1 MSPPCN
7 KLFLFL
13 DGELPPVDEENFRHH
28 LARCAL
34 CASGLHEAM
43 QLEMLGFQAMGQ
55 DGLPLDEDVASEA
68 SEPIWPVP
76 AWPRPPSRAERLWLR
91 WRPRLPARAWWAV
104 GGALAL
110 VVALLG
116 VSLPRWREAPP
127 EVWGA
132 QSAQRGLEARVAY
145 ARADVYQRFVPMR
158 GGSESPVATSPLPLR
173 ELASLEEE
181 GDLHGIAAAYLVRG
195 DWRQASDF
203 LRRSPASVDRDCDL
217 AVVALEQ
224 GRLEDALEL
233 LEGVLRQVPD
243 HPQALWNRALVL
255 RDMGL
260 TLQAAESFDAVVKL
274 GEAGWSEEA
283 KVRAQA
289 LRSETNL
296 RSRAFQDARAAA
308 LDLGTVEGARLPL
321 EEAKRFPGVVRLAFY
336 DAVRAAPTRDAALRL
351 LPLARVLDEV
361 QGGTTLRDT
370 VERAARADF
379 RRRGPLARDYARLL
393 RGEHPD
399 AGALLETLRRSGEDD
414 LYLGALVSRAAED
427 AHLDDFVRIARASED
442 PWLTLL
448 AERELSVREEREG
461 RWWKAEQRLR
471 AALATCSGRGLGYR
485 CATLKRR
492 LADLFVRLHR
502 PADALEEARAGWRL
516 TRDMGEWNLELQFLQ
531 EMAQIARYR
540 HSAASAR
547 AYLRES
553 LSRSPDDCE
562 QRTYVHRNLATVA
575 WADFRPVEAR
585 GELEQASR
593 CGRSLGMPGAWVLS
607 YLARFGAEL
616 RDEDVFRRTLAE
628 LRRGPRTPG
637 ERALLTFLE
646 GQFVLEHERTTG
658 RELLRGAIDA
668 ADRLPLDDVDA
679 RKARTFAYGVLVGDA
694 GRASAQEQ
702 VLTLMGQALR
712 LPVPDRCVLAVA
724 ADYERT
730 VVTVRDAQGR
740 LAGAYDDQRTA
751 PLHAHG
757 AGLVPERLVA
767 ALRGCEHVDV
777 LALPPV
783 HGLPGLLPADV
794 AWSYRVGLA
803 STSSSAPTGAGGS
816 SGRHLVVTDVAAPRS
831 LGLEQ
836 LSPLESPRVPDPL
849 RAELRGAAATPS
861 RVLRE
866 MVDAGEI
873 EIHAHG
879 LFSPEL
885 SDVSLLVLAPEDDG
899 QYALTA
905 AQVRGQRLTGAPLV
919 LLAACGA
926 ARSAPFLHE
935 AVSLPVAFIEA
946 GARTVFAAT
955 TDIPDTAGRF
965 FEAVRERVRAGE
977 RPSKALRDERLAWLS
992 REPAATW
999 PAHVL
1004 LFE

>member
-1 MSPPCN
+1 MSQPCN

-28 LARCAL
+28 LARCGM

-43 QLEMLGFQAMGQ
+43 QLEMLGFQALGR
-55 DGLPLDEDVASEA
+55 DGLPPDEDVASEA
-68 SEPIWPVP
+68 SEPVWPAP
-76 AWPRPPSRAERLWLR
+76 AWPRPPSRAERWWSR
-91 WRPRLPARAWWAV
+91 WRPTWRVPAWWVVA
-104 GGALAL
+104 GALAL
-110 VVALLG
+110 GVALLG
-116 VSLPRWREAPP
+116 VALPRWREAPR
-127 EVWGA
+127 EVWVA
-132 QSAQRGLEARVAY
+132 RPSQRGLEARVAY
-145 ARADVYQRFVPMR
+145 ARADGYQRFVPMR
-158 GGSESPVATSPLPLR
+158 GGARAAVVSPLPLR
-173 ELASLEEE
+173 ELAGLEER

-203 LRRSPASVDRDCDL
+203 LRRMPASADRDCDL

-224 GRLEDALEL
+224 GRLEDALDL
-233 LEGVLRQVPD
+233 LEGVLREVPD

-289 LRSETNL
+289 LRSETRL

-308 LDLGTVEGARLPL
+308 LDLGTVEGARVPL
-321 EEAKRFPGVVRLAFY
+321 EEARRFPGVVRLAFY
-336 DAVRAAPTRDAALRL
+336 DAVRAAPSRDAVLRL
-351 LPLARVLDEV
+351 LPLAQVLDEV
-361 QGGTTLRDT
+361 QGGTMLRDT
-370 VERAARADF
+370 VERVARADF
-379 RRRGPLARDYARLL
+379 QRRGPLSRDYARLL
-393 RGEHPD
+393 RGELSSAD
-399 AGALLETLRRSGEDD
+399 TFLERLRRSGEED
-414 LYLGALVSRAAED
+414 LYLGALVALNVED
-427 AHLDDFVRIARASED
+427 AFLEDFVRVARGSQD
-442 PWLTLL
+442 PWLVLL

-471 AALATCSGRGLGYR
+471 AALSSCSGRGLAYR

-492 LADLFVRLHR
+492 LVDLFVRLHR
-502 PADALEEARAGWRL
+502 PADALEEARAGWRM

-575 WADFRPVEAR
+575 WADFRPSEAR
-585 GELEQASR
+585 AELELASR
-593 CGRSLGMPGAWVLS
+593 CGRPLGIPGAWVLS
-607 YLARFGAEL
+607 YLSRFGAEQ
-616 RDEDVFRRTLAE
+616 RDEDVLRRTLAE
-628 LRRGPRTPG
+628 LRRGPLTAG
-637 ERALLTFLE
+637 EHAALTFLE
-646 GQFVLEHERTTG
+646 GQFLLERERTSG
-658 RELLRGAIDA
+658 RELLRAAIDA
-668 ADRLPLDDVDA
+668 ADRLPPDDVDA
-679 RKARTFAYGVLVGDA
+679 RKARNFAYGALVGDA
-694 GRASAQEQ
+694 GRALAHEQ

-712 LPVPDRCVLAVA
+712 RTVPDRCVLAVA

-730 VVTVRDAQGR
+730 VVAVRDASGA
-740 LAGAYDDQRTA
+740 LAGAYDDQRTS
-751 PLHAHG
+751 PLHGQA
-757 AGLVPERLVA
+757 AGLVPDRFVA

-777 LALPPV
+777 FALPPI
-783 HGLPGLLPADV
+783 HGLPGLLPPDV
-794 AWSYRVGLA
+794 AWSYRVG
-803 STSSSAPTGAGGS
+803 TSSAARVEPQS
-816 SGRHLVVTDVAAPRS
+816 SLAVGRHLVVTDVAAPRS

-836 LSPLESPRVPDPL
+836 LVPLASPRVPDPL
-849 RAELRGAAATPS
+849 RVELRGAAATPS

-866 MVDAGEI
+866 MADAREI
-873 EIHAHG
+873 ELHTHG
-879 LFSPEL
+879 LLSPEL
-885 SDVSLLVLAPEDDG
+885 ADASLLVLAPEEDG

-905 AQVRGQRLTGAPLV
+905 AQVRSQSLSGAPLV

-926 ARSAPFLHE
+926 ARTAPFLHE
-935 AVSLPVAFIEA
+935 SVSLPVAFIEA
-946 GARTVFAAT
+946 GARTVLAAT
-955 TDIPDTAGRF
+955 TDIPDSAGQF
-965 FEAVRERVRAGE
+965 FEAVRKRVRAGE
-977 RPSKALRDERLAWLS
+977 RPSKALRDERLAWLA
-992 REPAATW
+992 REPAAAW